1 MNCTHKVLILGH
13 SFVRRLN
20 VFLHQSRDRRTVP
33 GFDLS
38 SVDLSFLGV
47 GGRTVPKTL
56 QFDIAKV
63 KALQPEIIIL
73 ELGSNDLCSVGR
85 HPESVGS
92 DIEHLVSFL
101 HDHCGA
107 AFVVA
112 CQVIHRSNTSTHIP
126 DYNVKVDVL
135 NQYLQVVLEP
145 LVYADFWYHRG
156 LRNPSI
162 PVLCRDGV
170 HLNDHGNYTLY
181 RSYRGAILFALKQ
194 ISGGEGRV
202 AV

>member
-20 VFLHQSRDRRTVP
+20 VFLHQSHDRRTVP
-33 GFDLS
+33 DFGLS

-73 ELGSNDLCSVGR
+73 ELGSNDLWGGALSLLAR
-85 HPESVGS
+85 
-92 DIEHLVSFL
+92 ILHLVSFL

-107 AFVVA
+107 AFVVL
-112 CQVIHRSNTSTHIP
+112 CQVIQRSNTPTHIP

-170 HLNDHGNYTLY
+170 
-181 RSYRGAILFALKQ
+181 
-194 ISGGEGRV
+194 
-202 AV
+202 

>member
-1 MNCTHKVLILGH
+1 M
-13 SFVRRLN
+13 
-20 VFLHQSRDRRTVP
+20 P
-33 GFDLS
+33 
-38 SVDLSFLGV
+38 
-47 GGRTVPKTL
+47 
-56 QFDIAKV
+56 
-63 KALQPEIIIL
+63 
-73 ELGSNDLCSVGR
+73 
-85 HPESVGS
+85 
-92 DIEHLVSFL
+92 
-101 HDHCGA
+101 
-107 AFVVA
+107 
-112 CQVIHRSNTSTHIP
+112 THIP

-181 RSYRGAILFALKQ
+181 RSYRGAILFALQQ

>member
-1 MNCTHKVLILGH
+1 MGW
-13 SFVRRLN
+13 R
-20 VFLHQSRDRRTVP
+20 
-33 GFDLS
+33 
-38 SVDLSFLGV
+38 
-47 GGRTVPKTL
+47 
-56 QFDIAKV
+56 
-63 KALQPEIIIL
+63 
-73 ELGSNDLCSVGR
+73 
-85 HPESVGS
+85 PESVGS

-101 HDHCGA
+101 RDHCGA
-107 AFVVA
+107 AFVVV
-112 CQVIHRSNTSTHIP
+112 CQFIHRSNTPTHIP
-126 DYNVKVDVL
+126 DYDAKVDVL

>member
-20 VFLHQSRDRRTVP
+20 VFLHQSHDRRTVSD
-33 GFDLS
+33 FHLS

-85 HPESVGS
+85 RPESVGS
-92 DIEHLVSFL
+92 DIALS
-101 HDHCGA
+101 
-107 AFVVA
+107 
-112 CQVIHRSNTSTHIP
+112 ISSTRSLWRRLCSALPSHSQI
-126 DYNVKVDVL
+126 
-135 NQYLQVVLEP
+135 QY
-145 LVYADFWYHRG
+145 AH
-156 LRNPSI
+156 
-162 PVLCRDGV
+162 
-170 HLNDHGNYTLY
+170 
-181 RSYRGAILFALKQ
+181 SYP
-194 ISGGEGRV
+194 
-202 AV
+202 